1 MLIAGAFDD
10 AGSPTVKIRVG
21 GELGA
26 LDYIAIVDTGFTGFV
41 ALPLVEMIPLGFAT
55 GPAAAS
61 VTLGNGQIVDN
72 LVAQGTVTFG
82 GQTETGSILL
92 DETSVD
98 VLVGMAFLRQFKLAL
113 IVTDTSIILHDKEET
128 RETITKFM
136 EAAPVGLPNTA
147 PGSF

>member
-1 MLIAGAFDD
+1 M
-10 AGSPTVKIRVG
+10 
-21 GELGA
+21 
-26 LDYIAIVDTGFTGFV
+26 
-41 ALPLVEMIPLGFAT
+41 
-55 GPAAAS
+55 
-61 VTLGNGQIVDN
+61 LGNGQIIDN

-98 VLVGMAFLRQFKLAL
+98 ILVGMAFLRQFKLAL

-128 RETITKFM
+128 RETIIKFM
-136 EAAPVGLPNTA
+136 ETAPIGLPNTE